1 MLCIVFL
8 SLHTQTDT
16 QTRINIW
23 RKGRQARVVL
33 GDIRSSS
40 IPWRHLFYSFPGEK
54 YKADPHL
61 TPTTVFEKFPILLV
75 AYHQRSEKRYPVT
88 FPATTVV
95 SVGS

>member
-54 YKADPHL
+54 YKADPHP